1 MGMLLYTGLSAKEKA
16 AFVSL
21 QQIAAYSIKY
31 VSGMISPQSVH
42 TKDWG
47 DTMTF
52 QDEFPIGF
60 TMSLAQHTDVLT
72 QFASLSPEEQ
82 QRIVDGSRQMKSRR
96 EMQNYVE
103 NMFQG

>member
-1 MGMLLYTGLSAKEKA
+1 MNKNSTFSKQYCRGGNY
-16 AFVSL
+16 
-21 QQIAAYSIKY
+21 
-31 VSGMISPQSVH
+31 
-42 TKDWG
+42 
-47 DTMTF
+47 MTF

-60 TMSLAQHTDVLT
+60 TMSLAQHTDILT

-82 QRIVDGSRQMKSRR
+82 QQIVDGSRQMKSRK

>member
-1 MGMLLYTGLSAKEKA
+1 
-16 AFVSL
+16 
-21 QQIAAYSIKY
+21 
-31 VSGMISPQSVH
+31 MIRYISCIPVH
-42 TKDWG
+42 TKKRG

-72 QFASLSPEEQ
+72 RFASLSPDEQ
-82 QRIVDGSRQMKSRR
+82 QRIVDGSRQIKSRR